1 MPAFRSPVALS
12 DAITRDLTDR
22 LRLAIVIG
30 SGAAIAAWLLN
41 GFLPFEERPTLADA
55 ALGGAAFLVV
65 ALVAFSVPLIPAG
78 R

>member
-30 SGAAIAAWLLN
+30 SGEDLLYIAADGEVLEVPAC
-41 GFLPFEERPTLADA
+41 GSASDQKFRVDAVMHTSFGPTT
-55 ALGGAAFLVV
+55 
-65 ALVAFSVPLIPAG
+65 PM
-78 R
+78 